1 MITCLS
7 LLPQKLDNFLFVG
20 EDLKLG
26 ASNQKQEMATQHQL
40 RDSEWDVANLHW
52 PHAPSRAERTVQCVF
67 RRDTNGGEWE
77 AWCIVAPSAILQR
90 VGKRGLGLY
99 AAAGFQKNDFV
110 GLYDGRVVGTF
121 PSRRA
126 ALDSNR
132 CARLVR
138 AEYDKLIT
146 RRPIGGGRGVEL
158 VDGSAGG
165 PPFLHYINDPRG
177 SGLRPNTTLIPADT
191 SRLYRAALLR
201 STSPAAARRPC
212 RWR

>member
-1 MITCLS
+1 
-7 LLPQKLDNFLFVG
+7 
-20 EDLKLG
+20 
-26 ASNQKQEMATQHQL
+26 MATQRQL
-40 RDSEWDVANLHW
+40 RDSEWDVADLHW

-138 AEYDKLIT
+138 AGYDKLIT

-177 SGLRPNTTLIPADT
+177 SGLRPNTTLTPGGYIKVLQSRIAAFDLDADLEHQAGAELRFSYGDEEYWSFMERLGTT
-191 SRLYRAALLR
+191 SDRALEVLD
-201 STSPAAARRPC
+201 
-212 RWR
+212 